1 MNRIAISALATVAV
15 LGSSAGIG
23 VAWAESHHHDGSHAD
38 RHGTAV
44 AFGPTSYDGL
54 RLGMDVHEI
63 RAAGGTTR
71 EPRPEVC
78 TTVTLPSHGGDKH
91 ASDGL
96 VSKKA
101 GLAYV
106 VTTDPR
112 ATTPEGI
119 HVGSTRAEAEAAYP
133 HAEKAP
139 DFWIAPVP
147 GHRGVSYMWGYRHG
161 RVSGLSMEL
170 DTQDCAG

>member
-23 VAWAESHHHDGSHAD
+23 VAWAESHHDGAPGD
-38 RHGTAV
+38 RHGSAV

-54 RLGMDVHEI
+54 RLGMDAGEI

-71 EPRPEVC
+71 EPRPEMCARVR
-78 TTVTLPSHGGDKH
+78 LPRDHGDAH

-96 VSKKA
+96 VSKKV

-106 VTTDPR
+106 VTTDAR

-133 HAEKAP
+133 RAAKAP
-139 DFWIAPVP
+139 DFWIAPAP